1 VLETAQALAVTPSTV
16 RAQIVKGKITTAFVA
31 GRHLIAETEV
41 ARYRAESQ
49 LHGQRR
55 HSPPILRSSLLASC
69 LVVSSDPLELRRAFV
84 KLGGRVLG
92 HEAETQALLL
102 GAFGLLLAIDQEAQ
116 ASESASVLAGEIEA
130 FVGSLCRLLE
140 P

>member
-1 VLETAQALAVTPSTV
+1 V
-16 RAQIVKGKITTAFVA
+16 RAQIVKGKITTALVA

-49 LHGQRR
+49 LHRQRR
-55 HSPPILRSSLLASC
+55 HPQAPILRSSLLASC
-69 LVVSSDPLELRRAFV
+69 LVSSSNTLELRRAFV
-84 KLGGRVLG
+84 KLGGRVRG
-92 HEAETQALLL
+92 HEAEAQALLL
-102 GAFGLLLAIDQEAQ
+102 RAFGLLLAINQEAQ

-130 FVGSLCRLLE
+130 FVGSLCRRLE